1 MKLNL
6 PEYQFELKSV
16 TGGQKKLIYDT
27 IRKKFIPLT
36 PEEWVRQHWL
46 HYMIEELKVPAALI
60 AVEAG
65 LKLGRLQKRADV
77 VVYNNKG
84 LPTLLLECK
93 APSIP
98 ISRETFE
105 QAARYRT
112 QLPVTYLC
120 VSNGLQHFCCAFNN
134 DGGYTFLDG
143 VPGYDSW

>member
-6 PEYQFELKSV
+6 PEYHFELKSQ

-46 HYMIEELKVPAALI
+46 RYMVEVLQVPAALI

-77 VVYNNKG
+77 VVYNNTG
-84 LPTLLLECK
+84 APILLLECK
-93 APSIP
+93 APAVA
-98 ISRETFE
+98 ISRNTFE

-112 QLPVTYLC
+112 QLPVKYMC
-120 VSNGLQHFCCAFNN
+120 VSNGLQHFCCAFDNV
-134 DGGYTFLDG
+134 GGYEFLDG
-143 VPGYDSW
+143 VPMFNAW

>member
-6 PEYQFELKSV
+6 PEYHFELKSQ
-16 TGGQKKLIYDT
+16 TAEQKKLIYDT

-46 HYMIEELKVPAALI
+46 RYMIEELQVPASLI

-77 VVYNNKG
+77 VVYNNTG
-84 LPTLLLECK
+84 APILLLECK
-93 APSIP
+93 APSVA
-98 ISRETFE
+98 ISRDTFE

-112 QLPVTYLC
+112 QLPVKYMC
-120 VSNGLQHFCCAFNN
+120 VSNGLQHFCCAFS
-134 DGGYTFLDG
+134 DSGSHEFLDG
-143 VPGYDSW
+143 VPLFDKW